1 MLGSIVFFVLILV
14 ELGFVAGSLLKK
26 SNFRKEKAIERIVL
40 FCIFL
45 FLIISPIID
54 WSFAWWLLGVLLGV
68 QAVWGI
74 LVLALKKGNAEVRRS
89 KTIFLFI
96 GKVFLI
102 GMVMAPI
109 LVFPSYEPINT
120 TGRFSVSTKSFTL
133 TDKSRNEQFTKDVS
147 DKRKVTIQF
156 WYPSELSGQGI
167 VSAEDRYPLVI
178 FSHGAFG
185 LRSSNYSTYQELAGN
200 GYVVVSIDHTYHS
213 FMTKQEDGKTILT
226 NMDFMN
232 DAMKAQNGDLDANDI
247 YQLEQEWM
255 ELRTEDIAF
264 VLEYIKEKTASEKGD
279 SVFQIID
286 LQHIGLFGHSLGG
299 AAAAQIGRE
308 DDDVDAVIVIDG
320 TMLGEITGIKNDE
333 YILTDVPYP
342 KPILNLYN
350 EKHFEEAVE
359 NPGYANSAA
368 HKNALN
374 SYQVVIKRSGHMNF
388 TDLPIVSPYLA
399 NLLGTG
405 NVDARECIETTNKV
419 ILQFFDRYLKS
430 SNVEIPKERVY

>member
-1 MLGSIVFFVLILV
+1 MLGSIIFFVLILV
-14 ELGFVAGSLLKK
+14 ELGFVAGSLLRK
-26 SNFRKEKAIERIVL
+26 SNFRKEKAIGRIVL

-102 GMVMAPI
+102 GMVMAPN

-133 TDKSRNEQFTKDVS
+133 TDKSRNEQFTKDVG

-213 FMTKQEDGKTILT
+213 FMTKQEDGKTIFT

-264 VLEYIKEKTASEKGD
+264 VLEYIKEKSASEKGD

-320 TMLGEITGIKNDE
+320 TMLGEIAGIKNDE

-359 NPGYANSAA
+359 NPDYANWAA